1 MAFQDGM
8 HGHRKAAC
16 LCVPSWKRNAIGN
29 DYQSCQYRSFQFRD
43 RRMPDKIN
51 PAIE

>member
-1 MAFQDGM
+1 MAFQNGT

-16 LCVPSWKRNAIGN
+16 PGVARWKRNAIGN